1 MKRSAF
7 IAMLMVLGLLFA
19 ACGEDTGDTGT
30 DAGAQDQAEDT
41 GDDAAEH
48 NEVEGGEV
56 LVTAVDYEFD
66 LPDTLPAGTTTFTL
80 KNDGKK
86 PHFID
91 IVPLVDGAPPVDK
104 LIKMP
109 QKKAESFFAGPPNH
123 LPVVKPGETGKKT
136 LEIELESGARYGYVC
151 FISDG
156 KGKPPHAFLGMA
168 GEFSVE

>member
-1 MKRSAF
+1 MKRSAL
-7 IAMLMVLGLLFA
+7 IAMLMVLGLFFA
-19 ACGEDTGDTGT
+19 ACGEEAADTGT

-41 GDDAAEH
+41 SDDAAAH
-48 NEVEGGEV
+48 NETEGGEV
-56 LVTAVDYEFD
+56 LITAVEYEFD
-66 LPDTLPAGTTTFTL
+66 LPDTLPAGPTVFTL
-80 KNDGKK
+80 KNDGKQ

-91 IVPLVDGAPPVDK
+91 IVKLTDDAPGVDK

-109 QKKAESFFAGPPNH
+109 ERKVGQYFEGQPNQI
-123 LPVVKPGETGKKT
+123 PVVKPGETGKKT

-168 GEFSVE
+168 GEFTVE